1 MSLGRSLRRAVPR
14 CGRLL
19 ARLRGEDS
27 GIAVIELALVAPI
40 LALIIVAIVDF
51 GLAYARQ
58 MTLANGVRAGV
69 QYAMVRRPVQGNT
82 GAIAQTVA
90 DNAGVALANVEVS
103 WVCTCSDS
111 GGAAP
116 TCSVSECGGA
126 DVNHSIRI
134 AVTESYTMILSYP
147 GMSNPISLGDQVLL
161 RLN

>member
-1 MSLGRSLRRAVPR
+1 MNLGSSRRPVSSRS
-14 CGRLL
+14 GRLL
-19 ARLRGEDS
+19 VRLRGEDS
-27 GIAVIELALVAPI
+27 GVAAIELALVAPI

-90 DNAGVALANVEVS
+90 DNASVPVANVTVS

-116 TCSVSECGGA
+116 TCSVSDCGGT
-126 DVNHSIRI
+126 DVDHSIRI
-134 AVTESYTMILSYP
+134 SVTESYTMILSYP
-147 GMSNPISLGDQVLL
+147 GMSNPINLGDQVLL